1 MELRQLEHFVAVAD
15 ERHFTRAA
23 AKVHLAQ
30 SSLSSSIAALEREL
44 GTELLVRS
52 SRKVELTEAGR
63 ALLPA
68 AHRSLEAARDGQDA
82 VAAVRG
88 VLRGRLRVGTI
99 QALGGIPLTRWLADF
114 HERHPEVHLRVHHD
128 AVPSLIHG
136 VVSGDLDIAVADRP
150 FERTHLHER
159 PLVAQ
164 SLVLAVNHRDPLACR
179 RRVRL
184 SDLAD
189 RQFAEYR
196 SDSALR
202 ARIDVACEE
211 AGLHRR
217 SIFEADTIA
226 DLLSAVEHGIGIA
239 LVPPETMVGHPH
251 LRTVNTEPEI
261 GRELVMVYA
270 ANRPPSPA
278 TVRFLS
284 TIEYSL
290 PSDGGRRSES

>member
-1 MELRQLEHFVAVAD
+1 MAPRRKGD
-15 ERHFTRAA
+15 EFCQR
-23 AKVHLAQ
+23 LC
-30 SSLSSSIAALEREL
+30 SLT
-44 GTELLVRS
+44 G
-52 SRKVELTEAGR
+52 K
-63 ALLPA
+63 
-68 AHRSLEAARDGQDA
+68 DA
-82 VAAVRG
+82 VAESGELLSMAQPHTRIGDPPWSSPMSHSTNAGAPRG
-88 VLRGRLRVGTI
+88 PASWFRMAGAG
-99 QALGGIPLTRWLADF
+99 ADRPAGDSF
-114 HERHPEVHLRVHHD
+114 PSGDSFGVASPASKNSSISANSVSHPEVHLRVHHD
-128 AVPSLIHG
+128 AVPSLIHD

-150 FERTHLHER
+150 FERAHLHKR
-159 PLVAQ
+159 PMVAQ
-164 SLVLAVNHRDPLACR
+164 SLVLAVNHRDPLARR

-278 TVRFLS
+278 TDRFLS

-290 PSDGGRRSES
+290 TSDGGRRSES